1 MHIREWRHP
10 QRQLLVAVVVVAVVS
25 AGALAWLAWLLVQQD
40 AALERQRLSDRL
52 QQSADG
58 AAAAIRVAV
67 ADLPAR
73 AAVDAPPPGA
83 TGDGLLLAE
92 IRPFGVVLPEG
103 ARVLFLPGAPT
114 ATHGV
119 TPAFGAA
126 EALEFGGDLPGAL
139 RLYQIATASGADA
152 SRAAALVRAARVQ
165 RKMRRPGDA
174 LATYDRLAALDT
186 TRVDE
191 LPASLVGRIGRASV
205 FSETGERDRLRHEAS
220 ALRDDLLVGR
230 WPLTQAQFS
239 FYRSEASAWLGTPVD
254 ADAHGLARSE
264 ALVWAWAEVRASREP
279 GYRALRLP
287 SGPVVVAWSP
297 AVDHVGVVI
306 GDARFLA
313 ATAGAAAGALPWS
326 VRDGSGTTL
335 AGDTRLAGTAAA
347 RVLADGGG
355 DTWSVHVAPVAPAGA
370 PGSPRRTLL
379 LLTVTLAGLVVAAG
393 WYFIL
398 RGMARERAAS
408 RAQADFVAAV
418 SHEFRSPLTSV
429 SHVAELLASGR
440 LAEHSRSQAYDVLVR
455 DTERL
460 RTLVEQVLEFGR
472 FEAGGPVLSLE
483 RIDVA
488 DAVRTVVED
497 FGARVARDGY
507 RVEFEGPGGPLFMEA
522 DRQALALALW
532 NLMDNAVK
540 YSPDGRTVWVR
551 LRAADRRVHIDVRD
565 EGLGI
570 PPGEQADIF
579 RQFVRG
585 AEPKARRIR
594 GTGIGLALVRHVA
607 RAHGGDVTV
616 ESAPG
621 LGSTFTVQL
630 PLAGQAE

>member
-1 MHIREWRHP
+1 MPVRSWLPP
-10 QRQLLVAVVVVAVVS
+10 QRQLLVAVVVVAIVS

-40 AALERQRLSDRL
+40 AALERQRQSDRL
-52 QQSADG
+52 QQAADG
-58 AAAAIRVAV
+58 AAAAFRVAI

-73 AAVDAPPPGA
+73 AAIDALPHGA
-83 TGDGLLLAE
+83 SDDGLLLAE
-92 IRPFGVVLPEG
+92 LRPSGVSLPAG
-103 ARVLFLPGAPT
+103 SHVLFVPDAPVMAST
-114 ATHGV
+114 VA
-119 TPAFGAA
+119 PALGAA
-126 EALEFGGDLPGAL
+126 EALEFGGDLPAAL
-139 RLYQIATASGADA
+139 RQYQIAAASGTDT
-152 SRAAALVRAARVQ
+152 SRAAALVRVARVQ
-165 RKMRRPGDA
+165 RKLRRPGDA
-174 LATYDRLAALDT
+174 LATYDRLVALET
-186 TRVDE
+186 TRVDA
-191 LPASLVGRIGRASV
+191 LPASLVGRVGRASV
-205 FSETGERDRLRHEAS
+205 FSETGDRDRLHQEAA
-220 ALRDDLLVGR
+220 ALRDDLLAGR

-239 FYRSEASAWLGTPVD
+239 YYRSEASAWLGAPAD
-254 ADAHGLARSE
+254 ADAHELARSE
-264 ALVWAWAEVRASREP
+264 ALAWAWAEVRASREP

-313 ATAGAAAGALPWS
+313 ATAGAAAGGLPWS

-335 AGDTRLAGTAAA
+335 AGDTRLTGTAAA
-347 RVLADGGG
+347 RLLADGDG
-355 DTWSVHVAPVAPAGA
+355 DSWSVHIAPVAPAGA

-440 LAEHSRSQAYDVLVR
+440 LAEHSRPQAYDVLVR

-472 FEAGGPVLSLE
+472 FEAGGPLLSLE

-488 DAVRTVVED
+488 DAVRSVVED

-507 RVEFEGPGGPLFMEA
+507 RVEYEGPGGPLFMEA

-540 YSPDGRTVWVR
+540 YSPDARTIWLR
-551 LRAADRRVHIDVRD
+551 LRAASRRVHIDVRD

-585 AEPKARRIR
+585 AEPKARHIR
-594 GTGIGLALVRHVA
+594 GTGIGLALVRHIA

-621 LGSTFTVQL
+621 RGSTFSVQL
-630 PLAGQAE
+630 PLAGPSE